1 MKSWASE
8 IGRAYYSKRFHGR
21 TKFGK
26 MTPRKCTTLY
36 KFFFH
41 NRRLVKQT
49 DRVFEKYI
57 KRYFEQS
64 KVNPVEW
71 QEQLFWEFR
80 VPSWN
85 GLVITGEHRYSF
97 DITIPYNN
105 RKIFELLLS
114 ASIEDRISDRVY
126 TDIRTKMNPAI
137 DLTGVAVTNLK
148 HTERREIIE
157 NIYFITHSCIRI

>member
-1 MKSWASE
+1 M
-8 IGRAYYSKRFHGR
+8 
-21 TKFGK
+21 
-26 MTPRKCTTLY
+26 
-36 KFFFH
+36 
-41 NRRLVKQT
+41 
-49 DRVFEKYI
+49 FEKYI
-57 KRYFEQS
+57 RKYFEQA

-157 NIYFITHSCIRI
+157 NSYFITHSCIRI